1 VHSFYVF
8 GAFSATN
15 SYSHTKEMASKFDGC
30 VSPGLV
36 SEILILGLRGQR

>member
-1 VHSFYVF
+1 MHSFYVF
-8 GAFSATN
+8 GAFSASN

-36 SEILILGLRGQR
+36 SEILILGPRELR